1 MSTEEAL
8 KQALEDLQEIKRI
21 RKEGLGISII
31 PSMKVLKCT
40 PSPNKSNFD
49 LRFLN
54 ASILQKTSS
63 K

>member
-8 KQALEDLQEIKRI
+8 KRALEDLQEIKRI
-21 RKEGLGISII
+21 RKEGLSISVI
-31 PSMKVLKCT
+31 PSMKVLKCN
-40 PSPNKSNFD
+40 PSSKKSNFD